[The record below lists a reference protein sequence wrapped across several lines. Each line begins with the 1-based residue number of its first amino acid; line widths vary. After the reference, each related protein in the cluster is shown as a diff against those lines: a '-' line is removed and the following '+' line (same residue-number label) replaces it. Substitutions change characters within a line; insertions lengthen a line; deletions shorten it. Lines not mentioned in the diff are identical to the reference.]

1 MLRHLLGKS
10 HIGALLYCP
19 RVRPCSHFS
28 GVVRDGPESYCR
40 LWSKIS
46 KKKNNPNGICIIAI
60 ISPAGV
66 KWYFNPTSL
75 PLFFS
80 CTNQWQQMSIYS
92 VSYPV
97 FLWVLVCLPCP
108 LRFTVFSAQL
118 KWRWLVSDGLWT
130 DGKGHRER
138 SSDSSSRATSFS

>member
-10 HIGALLYCP
+10 HIGALLHCP

-46 KKKNNPNGICIIAI
+46 KKKKQPKRYLYNRH
-60 ISPAGV
+60 
-66 KWYFNPTSL
+66 YFTCRCQMVLQSYFFT
-75 PLFFS
+75 LFFS